1 MIPRHSLPAPQRAPQ
16 LQWRTWFR
24 AALVVAIATGVVVL
38 VRTTTQA
45 VERRA
50 LAASPQRHVP
60 KFADFPVRENFT
72 GKPAVVDLASDPSAP
87 TFRTRLRRGAAEG
100 PNFAGHFTVVAW
112 GCGTDCQVTA
122 VVDARTGRVA
132 FAPFTAYSG
141 TAFRLDSRLLIENP
155 RRPEDE
161 GLPASNDASPPPAA
175 SDPVDPYD
183 RPGYWVWDGAT
194 FEKLDVP
201 DPRLR

>member
-1 MIPRHSLPAPQRAPQ
+1 M
-16 LQWRTWFR
+16 
-24 AALVVAIATGVVVL
+24 ALVVAIVAAVVVL
-38 VRTTTQA
+38 VRVTTKQI
-45 VERRA
+45 ERRA
-50 LAASPQRHVP
+50 LAATTKPEVP
-60 KFADFPVRENFT
+60 TFAGFPVREIFT
-72 GKPAVVDLASDPSAP
+72 GTPATVDLASDPRAG

-100 PNFAGHFTVVAW
+100 PNFAGHYTIVTW

-161 GLPASNDASPPPAA
+161 GLPAAEGASLA
-175 SDPVDPYD
+175 SLGPDPDDPSFEYN

-194 FEKLDVP
+194 FEKLHVP
-201 DPRLR
+201 DPRPR